1 VASIVICPG
10 IHPTAFTQQFLMG
23 VGAVLDRALV
33 FPTDRYPVY
42 SSWHIWQFLQAQ
54 PALSVHRE
62 ILLIGF
68 SAGVVGA
75 AGAINLWQWSGG
87 QVKALIA
94 IDGWGVPLLGDVP
107 FYRMSHDPFTHWSSA
122 LLGIGNESFYAEPA
136 VAHLDLWRSPQLI
149 QGWTVRLPQPSS
161 PAVSLHGLDS
171 QPKTYVKMTAAQFIK
186 KILIL
191 HQESP
196 SSLK

>member
-1 VASIVICPG
+1 MRIVICPG
-10 IHPTAFTQQFLMG
+10 VHPPTFTQQFLMG
-23 VGAVLDRALV
+23 MGTILDRAFV
-33 FPTDRYPVY
+33 FPTDRYPAY

-54 PALSVHRE
+54 PILSVHPE
-62 ILLIGF
+62 IVFISF

-75 AGAINLWQWSGG
+75 AGAINLWKWSGG

-122 LLGIGNESFYAEPA
+122 LLGTGNGSFYADPA

-149 QGWTVRLPQPSS
+149 QGWAMQLPQASS
-161 PAVSLHGLDS
+161 ANGSHNGS
-171 QPKTYVKMTAAQFIK
+171 NTQAKTYVKMTAAQFIK
-186 KILIL
+186 KILVL

-196 SSLK
+196 NSAK